1 MRMGKHTVENN
12 QLSGISYLVS
22 AVYEIGTV

>member
-1 MRMGKHTVENN
+1 MKMGKHAVENN

-22 AVYEIGTV
+22 AVYEIGAF